1 MLTVENLNAFY
12 GKIQALHDI
21 SIHVNEGETVSI
33 IGANGAGKTTLLRCI
48 VGLNK
53 QTTGSIR
60 LLDKEI
66 KQMTPW
72 NIVAK
77 RIVMVPEGR
86 QVFPEMS
93 VMENLE
99 MGAYMEKNKSEISSR
114 IEMVFEWFPK
124 LKIRSHQLGAT
135 LSGGEQQM
143 LAMGRALMAHPKIL
157 LLDEPSM
164 GLAPIIVDDIYAII
178 RKIKETGTTVLLVE
192 QNALKALNIANR
204 GYVLETGR
212 IALEDT
218 AKALLGND
226 QVREA
231 YLGV

>member
-12 GKIQALHDI
+12 GKIQALHGI
-21 SIHVNEGETVSI
+21 SIHVDEGETVTI

-53 QTTGSIR
+53 QKTGSIR
-60 LLDKEI
+60 LSGREI

-72 NIVAK
+72 DIVAQH
-77 RIVMVPEGR
+77 IVMVPEGR

-99 MGAYMEKNKSEISSR
+99 MGAYMEKSKSEINSR
-114 IEMVFEWFPK
+114 IDMVFEWFPK
-124 LKIRSHQLGAT
+124 LKTRSHQLGAT

-178 RKIKETGTTVLLVE
+178 KKITETGTTVLLVE
-192 QNALKALNIANR
+192 QNALKALGVANR
-204 GYVLETGR
+204 GYVMETGR
-212 IALEDT
+212 VVLEDT